1 VTKESTAIQLIGA
14 VARRPKVSNVLFGWH
29 KWGNPFGE
37 DRYVWP
43 YPSFERIRVDG
54 PVVYSRLYRQWFVL
68 GFDEVQAVLC
78 SPNASTTKAGQVL
91 LDLPAYRKLTP
102 QVRADVTRWLLVQ
115 DPPDHTRLRAAVARA
130 FTPRATK
137 RHQDTVSQV
146 TNDLIDALPKL
157 GEVDLVERFTARLPI
172 QVIASLL
179 GLPTQRW
186 EWLRR
191 MSQSLGSVLEALSGI
206 DPVTINRDV
215 AELHEFFRSVVADRR
230 AHPQDDLISALT
242 ADDGEARLDDDEVIA
257 MIGFLLF
264 AGHETVTGALG
275 NAIVALSRYPDQ
287 QQLLLENPDLI
298 DNAVEELL
306 RFDTSAV
313 MSARTSTGPIE
324 INGITIPPNAVVG
337 LFIGAAN
344 HDPRRWD
351 EPSALRLDRTNP
363 RGVTF
368 GYGIHH
374 CLGASLARLQMRTA
388 IPQIVRR
395 IADGQIN
402 TAGIE
407 WKRSTTLRGPTRIP
421 LHL

>member
-1 VTKESTAIQLIGA
+1 MSKESTAIQLIGA
-14 VARRPKVSNVLFGWH
+14 VARRPKLSNALLGWH

-43 YPSFERIRVDG
+43 YPSFERIRADG

-68 GFDEVQAVLC
+68 GFDEVQAVLR

-91 LDLPAYRKLTP
+91 LDLPTYRKLTP
-102 QVRADVTRWLLVQ
+102 QVRADATRWLLVQ

-137 RHQDTVSQV
+137 QHEAAVLQV
-146 TNDLIDALPKL
+146 TNDLIDALPMD

-172 QVIASLL
+172 QVIATLL
-179 GLPTQRW
+179 GLPAERW

-191 MSQSLGSVLEALSGI
+191 MSQSLGSLLEALAGI

-215 AELHEFFRSVVADRR
+215 AELHDFFRSVVADRR
-230 AHPQDDLISALT
+230 ATPQDDLISALA
-242 ADDGEARLDDDEVIA
+242 ADDGDARLDDDEVIA

-287 QQLLLENPDLI
+287 QRHLLDHPKII

-313 MSARTSTGPIE
+313 MSARTTTGPIE
-324 INGITIPPNAVVG
+324 INGITIPTNAVVG

-351 EPSALRLDRTNP
+351 KPNELRLDRPNP

-388 IPQIVRR
+388 LPPIAKR
-395 IADGQIN
+395 IADGRIN
-402 TAGIE
+402 TSDVD

-421 LHL
+421 LHP

>member
-14 VARRPKVSNVLFGWH
+14 VARRPKLSTALFGWH
-29 KWGNPFGE
+29 KWGNPFEE

-68 GFDEVQAVLC
+68 GFDEVQAVLR
-78 SPNASTTKAGQVL
+78 SPNVSTTKAARVL
-91 LDLPAYRKLTP
+91 LDIPDYRKLTP

-130 FTPRATK
+130 FTPRETQQ
-137 RHQDTVSQV
+137 HQAAVLQV
-146 TNDLIDALPKL
+146 TNNLIDELPAI

-172 QVIASLL
+172 QVIANLL
-179 GLPTQRW
+179 GLPTERW

-191 MSQSLGSVLEALSGI
+191 MSQSLGSILEAISGI

-215 AELHEFFRSVVADRR
+215 AELHGFFRSVVADRR
-230 AHPQDDLISALT
+230 ATPQDDLISALT
-242 ADDGEARLDDDEVIA
+242 ADDGDARLDDDEVIA

-275 NAIVALSRYPDQ
+275 NAIVALNRHPDQ
-287 QQLLLENPDLI
+287 QQLLLEHPELI

-313 MSARTSTGPIE
+313 MSARTTTGPIE
-324 INGITIPPNAVVG
+324 INGITIPANAVVG

-351 EPSALRLDRTNP
+351 EPGTLRLDRTNP

-388 IPQIVRR
+388 LPQIVRR
-395 IADGQIN
+395 ISNGQIN
-402 TAGIE
+402 TEGIE